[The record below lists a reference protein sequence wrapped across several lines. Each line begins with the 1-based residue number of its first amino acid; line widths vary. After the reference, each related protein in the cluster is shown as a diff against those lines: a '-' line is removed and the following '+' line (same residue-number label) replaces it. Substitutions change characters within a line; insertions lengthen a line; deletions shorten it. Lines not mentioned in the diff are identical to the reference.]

1 VAFRRLSPV
10 VTFAFLWL
18 FAGPLHGA
26 EFRAGVL
33 QPPRKAP
40 DFTLKAS
47 NGAEFRLSR
56 YQGKVVLL
64 GFGYTYCPDVCPTT
78 LADLALVRKK
88 LGADAERV
96 QVIYVT
102 VDPERDTVERLRAYM
117 NAFDKTFLGLTGTP
131 EQLTGVRKGYGVST
145 RKTVMDKKSGA
156 YLVHHSASI
165 HFIDVAGYLRI
176 MAPFGTSVE
185 DMIHD
190 VKLLLQE
197 RQR

>member
-1 VAFRRLSPV
+1 MMFRRV
-10 VTFAFLWL
+10 FTCAAFGLLWVSM
-18 FAGPLHGA
+18 GSLHGA

-33 QPPRKAP
+33 QPPRLAP
-40 DFTLKAS
+40 DFALKAS

-56 YQGKVVLL
+56 YRGKVILM
-64 GFGYTYCPDVCPTT
+64 GFGYTYCPDICPTT

-102 VDPERDTVERLRAYM
+102 VDPERDTVERLSAYM
-117 NAFDKTFLGLTGTP
+117 NAFDKTFLGLTGSP
-131 EQLTGVRKGYGVST
+131 EQLALVRKGYGVST

-156 YLVHHSASI
+156 YLVHHSASV
-165 HFIDVAGYLRI
+165 HVIDAAGYLRI
-176 MAPFGTSVE
+176 MAPFGTAVE
-185 DMIHD
+185 DMVHD
-190 VKLLLQE
+190 VTLLLTE

>member
-1 VAFRRLSPV
+1 MAFKRISTVVAL
-10 VTFAFLWL
+10 ALLWL
-18 FAGPLHGA
+18 SGGPLHGA
-26 EFRAGVL
+26 EFRTGVL
-33 QPPRKAP
+33 QPPRKAS

-47 NGAEFRLSR
+47 NGAAFRLSR
-56 YQGKVVLL
+56 YQGKVVLV

-131 EQLTGVRKGYGVST
+131 EQLAGVRKAYGVST

-156 YLVHHSASI
+156 YLVHHSASV
-165 HFIDVAGYLRI
+165 HVIDGAGYLRI
-176 MAPFGTSVE
+176 MAPFGTPVE
-185 DMIHD
+185 DMVHD
-190 VKLLLQE
+190 VRLLLKE
-197 RQR
+197 

>member
-1 VAFRRLSPV
+1 MAVRRLLTV
-10 VTFAFLWL
+10 VPFALLWL
-18 FAGPLHGA
+18 SWEPLHGA

-47 NGAEFRLSR
+47 SGAEFRLSR
-56 YQGKVVLL
+56 YQGKVVLM

-88 LGADAERV
+88 LGAEAERV

-102 VDPERDTVERLRAYM
+102 VDPERDTVERLSAYM

-131 EQLTGVRKGYGVST
+131 GQLAGVWKGYGVST

-156 YLVHHSASI
+156 YLIHHSASI
-165 HFIDVAGYLRI
+165 HFIDGAGYLRV
-176 MAPFGTSVE
+176 MAPFGTPVE
-185 DMIHD
+185 DMAHD
-190 VKLLLQE
+190 VKLLLME

>member
-1 VAFRRLSPV
+1 MRGLFAVL
-10 VTFAFLWL
+10 TFALLWL
-18 FAGPLHGA
+18 SVGPLYGV

-47 NGAEFRLSR
+47 NGAEFRLSN
-56 YQGKVVLL
+56 QHGKVVLI

-96 QVIYVT
+96 QVIYIT

-117 NAFDKTFLGLTGTP
+117 NAFDKTFLGLTGSP
-131 EQLTGVRKGYGVST
+131 EQLAGVRKGYGIST

-156 YLVHHSASI
+156 YLVHHSASV
-165 HFIDVAGYLRI
+165 HVIDGAGYLRI
-176 MAPFGTSVE
+176 IAPFGTSVE
-185 DMIHD
+185 DMAHD
-190 VKLLLQE
+190 VKLLLTE

>member
-1 VAFRRLSPV
+1 MAFRRLSTV
-10 VTFAFLWL
+10 VTLALLWL
-18 FAGPLHGA
+18 SVGPLRGA
-26 EFRAGVL
+26 EFRAEFL
-33 QPPRKAP
+33 QPQRKAP

-47 NGAEFRLSR
+47 NGGEFRLSH
-56 YQGKVVLL
+56 YQGKVVLM
-64 GFGYTYCPDVCPTT
+64 GFGYTYCPDICPTT

-102 VDPERDTVERLRAYM
+102 VDPERDSVERLSAYM
-117 NAFDKTFLGLTGTP
+117 NAFDKTFLGLTGSP
-131 EQLTGVRKGYGVST
+131 EQLAGVRKGYGVST

-156 YLVHHSASI
+156 YLVHHSASV
-165 HFIDVAGYLRI
+165 HVIDAAGYLRI

-185 DMIHD
+185 DMVHD
-190 VKLLLQE
+190 VNLLLTE